1 MSLPSL
7 IKCIQTILYSKN
19 LPLEERKIQSKKDVI
34 YVNLVSLLL
43 TLNRFQSLFWCF
55 HC

>member
-7 IKCIQTILYSKN
+7 IKCLPYCTPKN
-19 LPLEERKIQSKKDVI
+19 LPLEERKMQSKNDVI